1 MPGQITAFDIGECM
15 VKAVC
20 FTGGKLKK
28 VMAKEL
34 PDNMVSGG
42 EIVSMDAM
50 ADFLWQLA
58 KENGLPRRAQAAV
71 VLPAALMLCDWI
83 IRHTTLK
90 WMVPESANAKKSEK
104 E

>member
-50 ADFLWQLA
+50 ADFIKEMA
-58 KENGLPRRAQAAV
+58 KENGSHSARHAGVHPQRDRARHDGRPTV
-71 VLPAALMLCDWI
+71 V
-83 IRHTTLK
+83 
-90 WMVPESANAKKSEK
+90 
-104 E
+104 

>member
-15 VKAVC
+15 VKAAC

-50 ADFLWQLA
+50 ADFIKEMA
-58 KENGLPRRAQAAV
+58 KENGISRGGGHSARHAGVHPQRDRARHDGRPTV
-71 VLPAALMLCDWI
+71 V
-83 IRHTTLK
+83 
-90 WMVPESANAKKSEK
+90 
-104 E
+104 

>member
-15 VKAVC
+15 VKAAC

-50 ADFLWQLA
+50 ADFLRDSA
-58 KENGLPRRAQAAV
+58 KANGIPLTAC
-71 VLPAALMLCDWI
+71 AL
-83 IRHTTLK
+83 HTSKSTPLK
-90 WMVPESANAKKSEK
+90 PSLEMIAF
-104 E
+104 

>member
-15 VKAVC
+15 VKAAC
-20 FTGGKLKK
+20 LTGGKLKK

-50 ADFLWQLA
+50 ADFIKKTA
-58 KENGLPRRAQAAV
+58 SPAVRRRSFC
-71 VLPAALMLCDWI
+71 PARWCSPA
-83 IRHTTLK
+83 T
-90 WMVPESANAKKSEK
+90 
-104 E
+104 

>member
-15 VKAVC
+15 VKAAC
-20 FTGGKLKK
+20 LTGGKLKK

-50 ADFLWQLA
+50 ADFIKEMA
-58 KENGLPRRAQAAV
+58 KENGCLLYTSDAAFC
-71 VLPAALMLCDWI
+71 PARWCSPA
-83 IRHTTLK
+83 T
-90 WMVPESANAKKSEK
+90 
-104 E
+104 

>member
-15 VKAVC
+15 VKAAC

-50 ADFLWQLA
+50 ADFI
-58 KENGLPRRAQAAV
+58 K
-71 VLPAALMLCDWI
+71 
-83 IRHTTLK
+83 
-90 WMVPESANAKKSEK
+90 
-104 E
+104 

>member
-15 VKAVC
+15 VKAAC

-50 ADFLWQLA
+50 ADFIKEMA
-58 KENGLPRRAQAAV
+58 KENGHLPRCGGGHSARHAGVHPQRDCARHDGRPTV
-71 VLPAALMLCDWI
+71 V
-83 IRHTTLK
+83 
-90 WMVPESANAKKSEK
+90 
-104 E
+104 

>member
-15 VKAVC
+15 VKAAC
-20 FTGGKLKK
+20 LTGGKLKK

-50 ADFLWQLA
+50 ADFI
-58 KENGLPRRAQAAV
+58 K
-71 VLPAALMLCDWI
+71 
-83 IRHTTLK
+83 
-90 WMVPESANAKKSEK
+90 
-104 E
+104 

>member
-50 ADFLWQLA
+50 ADFI
-58 KENGLPRRAQAAV
+58 KEMCGGGHSARHAGVHPQRDRARHDGRPTV
-71 VLPAALMLCDWI
+71 V
-83 IRHTTLK
+83 
-90 WMVPESANAKKSEK
+90 
-104 E
+104 